1 MMRKEIYKAI
11 TEQTLIAQLTKS
23 FVLSKKKKKKRMLIS
38 YGWPVCILLGIR
50 EE

>member
-23 FVLSKKKKKKRMLIS
+23 FVLSKKEDADQLWMASLYIIRNQR
-38 YGWPVCILLGIR
+38 GIIY
-50 EE
+50 